1 MYREFTY
8 DGYKHYSIMEEDSIN
23 QNAIMID
30 SVSKRYSMC
39 GARIGC
45 VVSRNKELI
54 KTVLKFAQARL
65 SPPTLAQIAS
75 LAALDTPEKYFS
87 DVIGEYQKRRNVL
100 INELNKIP
108 EIRVSTPKG
117 AFYCIVELPVDDTN
131 DFARWLLESFSVN
144 NQTVMVAPAQGFYSS
159 KNIGKNQIRI
169 AYVLNEKDLIS
180 AINILKKALIKY
192 HD

>member
-1 MYREFTY
+1 MAKRDCYDVLGVTKSASKDEIKKLVDVVKEYDLFLIADEVYREFTY
-8 DGYKHYSIMEEDSIN
+8 DGYKHYSSMEEESIN

-75 LAALDTPEKYFS
+75 LAALDTPEKYFN
-87 DVIGEYQKRRNVL
+87 DVIEEYKKRRDVL

-108 EIRVSTPKG
+108 GIRVSTPKG
-117 AFYCIVELPVDDTN
+117 AF
-131 DFARWLLESFSVN
+131 
-144 NQTVMVAPAQGFYSS
+144 
-159 KNIGKNQIRI
+159 
-169 AYVLNEKDLIS
+169 
-180 AINILKKALIKY
+180 
-192 HD
+192 

>member
-1 MYREFTY
+1 
-8 DGYKHYSIMEEDSIN
+8 
-23 QNAIMID
+23 
-30 SVSKRYSMC
+30 MC

-75 LAALDTPEKYFS
+75 LAALDTPEKYFN
-87 DVIGEYQKRRNVL
+87 DVIREYKKRRDVL
-100 INELNKIP
+100 INGLNKIP
-108 EIRVSTPKG
+108 GIRVSTPKG
-117 AFYCIVELPVDDTN
+117 AFYCIVELPIDDAN
-131 DFARWLLESFSVN
+131 DFAKWLLESFSVN

-159 KNIGKNQIRI
+159 KDIGKNQIRI

-180 AINILKKALIKY
+180 AINILKKALIQY
-192 HD
+192 HN

>member
-1 MYREFTY
+1 
-8 DGYKHYSIMEEDSIN
+8 MEEDSIN

-108 EIRVSTPKG
+108 GIRVSTPKG

-131 DFARWLLESFSVN
+131 DFAKWLLESFSVN

-159 KNIGKNQIRI
+159 KDIGKNQIRI

-180 AINILKKALIKY
+180 AINILKKALIQY
-192 HD
+192 HN